1 MFDRI
6 RTDSLRFLRVPPD
19 PAPPAGAPGSLRVF
33 RGGRNLYKLRLF
45 AWLTGQIGAVIGIAF
60 SLYFLGRLES
70 AHEEAKRIAATA
82 PSAAKSPAAKS
93 PGTAAP
99 SAAPATP
106 TAAPPAPAASA
117 PATATASTPSAS
129 PAATPTAP
137 AADAAAAAATPAD
150 ASAAPAAAP
159 AASEAAPKKSKSKLS
174 PEARA
179 RARGGLARMVE
190 RWPWWIFPL
199 LRLLE
204 WGGIALFVL
213 QIPVTYALVRLDY
226 ELRWYLV
233 TDRSLRIRTGLTTVQ
248 EATMSFANLQ
258 QVVVTQGPLQRL
270 LGLADVRVQSAGGG
284 GDSHEQKGGDSL
296 HTGVFHGVDNAS
308 EVRDLILERL
318 RVFRETGLGD
328 PDEPAAAPPPLAP
341 APAGSAAPAPA
352 SAATLAAARELL
364 AEARAL
370 RAAVS

>member
-1 MFDRI
+1 MAALTLICRLADGLPLVQS
-6 RTDSLRFLRVPPD
+6 TD
-19 PAPPAGAPGSLRVF
+19 
-33 RGGRNLYKLRLF
+33 
-45 AWLTGQIGAVIGIAF
+45 
-60 SLYFLGRLES
+60 
-70 AHEEAKRIAATA
+70 AALL
-82 PSAAKSPAAKS
+82 SAAAQQADTFTRQARAIVATLAGQRQGEARATVEAGGHSFCYYVSADDNLVLLAGVADKSYPKQLVFGYLAELRAAFVDELRA
-93 PGTAAP
+93 G
-99 SAAPATP
+99 
-106 TAAPPAPAASA
+106 
-117 PATATASTPSAS
+117 
-129 PAATPTAP
+129 
-137 AADAAAAAATPAD
+137 D
-150 ASAAPAAAP
+150 AAAP

-341 APAGSAAPAPA
+341 AAADSAAPASA